1 MLRNIFK
8 KFGALDRD
16 ISVTEISFIFSGIN
30 VFLIKRFFH
39 PISFISNLF
48 ISCEVYYQPY

>member
-30 VFLIKRFFH
+30 VFLI
-39 PISFISNLF
+39 
-48 ISCEVYYQPY
+48 